1 MSTAKETQTPDTTI
15 DQRRAAHALQRTREL
30 AYSDKAPGHYVSYIS
45 YVSALPA
52 VIVTNGL
59 GQALA
64 TELAKAKGKESD
76 PHCLLY
82 THIAGWLSQ
91 QIEELEGEDD
101 SLIDRLMKNDQD
113 VYLRAQVEAMA
124 YLHWLKQFARAYLE
138 EKEGQSE

>member
-1 MSTAKETQTPDTTI
+1 MSTAKEIQTPNSTI
-15 DQRRAAHALQRTREL
+15 DQQRAAHALESIRKL
-30 AYSDKAPGHYVSYIS
+30 ADSDGPPGHYVS

-64 TELAKAKGKESD
+64 TELAKAKGNGSD
-76 PHCLLY
+76 PHYLLY
-82 THIAGWLSQ
+82 THIADWLSQ
-91 QIEELEGEDD
+91 QVDKLEGEADT
-101 SLIDRLMKNDQD
+101 LIDRLMDNDQE
-113 VYLRAQVEAMA
+113 VYLRAQIETMA